1 MTVQLDTTILGFEE
15 TFKMHYKML
24 CNAANKILNDQ
35 DAAEDVVQDVFLK
48 FWSKRENINI
58 IHSVKSYLYR
68 ATINTSLNYLE
79 SNKKITRLKNTE
91 HSSEYPT
98 VNAGEELSHK
108 ELKSKIDEAMDQLPP
123 KCKVVFV
130 LSRSE
135 GMKYQQIADHLGI
148 SVKTVENQMGKALKM
163 LRERLKPFLT
173 KEFITIAG
181 TIGLAALLSFLSIM
195 LLIIFVQPNS

>member
-1 MTVQLDTTILGFEE
+1 MTERIDTTILGFEE

-24 CNAANKILNDQ
+24 CNAANKILNDK
-35 DAAEDVVQDVFLK
+35 DTAEDVVQDVFLK

-79 SNKKITRLKNTE
+79 SNKKIIRLKDTE
-91 HSSEYPT
+91 HSSEFPAI
-98 VNAGEELSHK
+98 NAGEELSHK
-108 ELKSKIDEAMDQLPP
+108 ELKSKIDEAIDQLPP

-130 LSRSE
+130 LSRYE

-148 SVKTVENQMGKALKM
+148 SIKTVENQMGKALKM

-173 KEFITIAG
+173 NEFITIAG
-181 TIGLAALLSFLSIM
+181 TIGLTVLMSFLSLM
-195 LLIIFVQPNS
+195 LLIIYFQANP

>member
-1 MTVQLDTTILGFEE
+1 MTSDTTIPGFEE
-15 TFKMHYKML
+15 IFRLHYKML
-24 CNAANKILNDQ
+24 CNAANKILNDR

-79 SNKKITRLKNTE
+79 SNKKIIRLKDTE
-91 HSSEYPT
+91 HSSESLT
-98 VNAGEELSHK
+98 INAGEELSHK

-130 LSRSE
+130 LSRYE

-148 SVKTVENQMGKALKM
+148 SIKTVENQMGKALKM

-173 KEFITIAG
+173 SEFITIAG
-181 TIGLAALLSFLSIM
+181 TIGLATLLSFLSLIL
-195 LLIIFVQPNS
+195 LLIYFQPNS